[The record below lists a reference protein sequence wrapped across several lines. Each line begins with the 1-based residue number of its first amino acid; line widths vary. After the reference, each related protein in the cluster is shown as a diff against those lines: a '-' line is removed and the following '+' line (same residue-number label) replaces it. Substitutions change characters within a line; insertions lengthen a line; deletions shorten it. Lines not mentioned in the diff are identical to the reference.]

1 MTRLVL
7 TSLVCSVILAGCG
20 AAAARPD
27 WVGATSDKYKAS
39 QYLVGRGQAATEEDA
54 QNRAR
59 AEIAKIFEVD
69 IDVAS
74 EDKQSFKS
82 VSVAGKSASSNEASV
97 TRTIK
102 ARTNQVVQGI
112 QIAEVWQDPQ
122 TKTHYALAVLPRTSA
137 AHGLREEIARL
148 DAATR
153 RYLTLARSEADLL
166 RKIGAAHRALDAQG
180 ERERYQK
187 SLRVVDLSGRGAES
201 EWSVAALRADLDAL
215 LKRVRIAPVVA
226 ADAPDEL
233 ATVLAGGIAAAGFDV
248 APGAQ
253 APYALE
259 GALQLEDLGQR
270 DGWHWQRGVL
280 EIKLY
285 DRTGGRVQGT
295 KRWEIKAA
303 GAQSASARQRAFDQV
318 DAILKNELRATVI
331 GFTDA

>member
-7 TSLVCSVILAGCG
+7 TPLLCGVILAGCTG
-20 AAAARPD
+20 VTAHPD
-27 WVGATSDKYKAS
+27 WVGATSDKYKTS
-39 QYLVGRGQAATEEDA
+39 QYLVGRGQAASEEDA

-59 AEIAKIFEVD
+59 AEIAKIFEVS

-74 EDKQSFKS
+74 EDMQSFKS
-82 VSVAGKSASSNEASV
+82 VSADGKSDSSNEASV
-97 TRTIK
+97 TRTIS

-122 TKTHYALAVLPRTSA
+122 TKTHYALAVLPRASA

-148 DAATR
+148 DQATR
-153 RYLTLARSEADLL
+153 RYLTLARSETDLL

-180 ERERYQK
+180 ARAGYQK
-187 SLRVVDLSGRGAES
+187 SLRVVDLSGRGTES

-226 ADAPDEL
+226 SDGPAEL
-233 ATVLAGGIAAAGFDV
+233 ATALSGGIAAAGFDV

-259 GALQLEDLGQR
+259 GTLQLEDLGER

-285 DRTGGRVQGT
+285 DRSGSRVQGT

-303 GAQSASARQRAFDQV
+303 GAQPASARQRAFDQV
-318 DAILKNELRATVI
+318 DTILKKELRATVI
-331 GFTDA
+331 GFADA